1 MNDKFWVKIKLP
13 KEMPKM
19 PKLTKMPKVEV
30 RLRRIDY
37 IKVKKQGMLHIHL
50 LISDFAC

>member
-1 MNDKFWVKIKLP
+1 MSDKIWEKIKLP

-19 PKLTKMPKVEV
+19 PKLPKMPKVEV

-37 IKVKKQGMLHIHL
+37 IKIK
-50 LISDFAC
+50 

>member
-30 RLRRIDY
+30 RLSPSCRLYEPEAGGSI
-37 IKVKKQGMLHIHL
+37 ILK
-50 LISDFAC
+50 